1 MTRITANLTRA
12 LAAATV
18 VSTLVACSNR
28 NENLASDTATGM
40 VATDTAATATTAG
53 VVDRDLSE
61 GGIIGLLRAANAGEV
76 EAANVALQKAKN
88 AQVRQFAQ
96 LMKDEH
102 TAMLSKTDQLGQ
114 SLAVNPVVPRDEDK
128 LVKDHRENM
137 EELSKDDEDF
147 DQEYMDA
154 QIEEHE
160 EALNIID
167 KSLENTQNAE
177 LRQLLQE
184 ARPKVE
190 QHLTQARQIKDQID

>member
-1 MTRITANLTRA
+1 MNRTTSNLTRV
-12 LAAATV
+12 LAAAVAVT
-18 VSTLVACSNR
+18 TLAACSNR
-28 NENLASDTATGM
+28 DDNLASDTAAGV
-40 VATDTAATATTAG
+40 VADTTASAMEAG
-53 VVDRDLSE
+53 VVDRDLSD
-61 GGIIGLLRAANAGEV
+61 GGIIGLLRAANAGEI

-102 TAMLSKTDQLGQ
+102 TAMLSKTEQLGQ
-114 SLAVNPVVPRDEDK
+114 SIAVSPVVPRDEDE
-128 LVKDHRENM
+128 LVKDHKENM
-137 EELSKDDEDF
+137 EELSKDDENF
-147 DQEYMDA
+147 DQEYLDA

-160 EALNIID
+160 ETLDIID

-177 LRQLLQE
+177 LRRLLQD

>member
-12 LAAATV
+12 LATAAV

-40 VATDTAATATTAG
+40 VATDTAATAAG

-102 TAMLSKTDQLGQ
+102 TAMLSKTEQLGQ
-114 SLAVNPVVPRDEDK
+114 SLAVNAVVPRDEDK

-147 DQEYMDA
+147 DQEYMDG

-160 EALNIID
+160 ETLNIID